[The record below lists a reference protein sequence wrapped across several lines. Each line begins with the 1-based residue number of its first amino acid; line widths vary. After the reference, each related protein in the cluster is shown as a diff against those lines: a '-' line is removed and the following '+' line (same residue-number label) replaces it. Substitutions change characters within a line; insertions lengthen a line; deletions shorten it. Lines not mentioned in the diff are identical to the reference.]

1 MEENKDWIPIQK
13 IEYFVYSR
21 LRNDHILGFIRDV
34 FCTAIEI
41 FGNKGL
47 IEFSGLF
54 KICSPRNPL
63 DHFLFITNQPKLIG
77 TMNSR
82 QKKFI
87 NLFSDEKIS
96 KSKKREEVNN
106 LKKNQVEL
114 LEGWEEITESKTI
127 KFYNNEWYCLEFKLN
142 TYEKTAQLKQINPLP
157 VSPENYPNRGINFS
171 EAIKFICAF
180 FNNKFLHVSD
190 FEWLTSN
197 KQITKLWIDLMD
209 NQMID
214 FSKILINQD
223 NIHEWRYSSPKV
235 ELEIL
240 NIGLDRKND
249 IYKKLDSIK
258 QDTIRIQNIQ
268 NIIQSMQT
276 ELEDLA
282 FLIKYFSEEQAVS
295 IKNMFEELE
304 ELDSKLLKI
313 DWDNELL
320 NSKLNDI
327 SSDLSFADFS
337 EKEKLKIKE
346 TLNRSD
352 ITVKHKL
359 KFMIP
364 LFFLKYEGEI
374 ELGNKQKFPT
384 NLKELKNLFLK
395 E

>member
-142 TYEKTAQLKQINPLP
+142 TYEKTAQLKQI
-157 VSPENYPNRGINFS
+157 
-171 EAIKFICAF
+171 
-180 FNNKFLHVSD
+180 
-190 FEWLTSN
+190 T
-197 KQITKLWIDLMD
+197 
-209 NQMID
+209 
-214 FSKILINQD
+214 
-223 NIHEWRYSSPKV
+223 
-235 ELEIL
+235 
-240 NIGLDRKND
+240 
-249 IYKKLDSIK
+249 
-258 QDTIRIQNIQ
+258 
-268 NIIQSMQT
+268 
-276 ELEDLA
+276 
-282 FLIKYFSEEQAVS
+282 
-295 IKNMFEELE
+295 
-304 ELDSKLLKI
+304 LL
-313 DWDNELL
+313 
-320 NSKLNDI
+320 
-327 SSDLSFADFS
+327 
-337 EKEKLKIKE
+337 
-346 TLNRSD
+346 
-352 ITVKHKL
+352 
-359 KFMIP
+359 
-364 LFFLKYEGEI
+364 
-374 ELGNKQKFPT
+374 
-384 NLKELKNLFLK
+384 
-395 E
+395 

>member
-1 MEENKDWIPIQK
+1 M
-13 IEYFVYSR
+13 
-21 LRNDHILGFIRDV
+21 
-34 FCTAIEI
+34 
-41 FGNKGL
+41 
-47 IEFSGLF
+47 
-54 KICSPRNPL
+54 
-63 DHFLFITNQPKLIG
+63 
-77 TMNSR
+77 
-82 QKKFI
+82 
-87 NLFSDEKIS
+87 
-96 KSKKREEVNN
+96 
-106 LKKNQVEL
+106 
-114 LEGWEEITESKTI
+114 
-127 KFYNNEWYCLEFKLN
+127 
-142 TYEKTAQLKQINPLP
+142 
-157 VSPENYPNRGINFS
+157 
-171 EAIKFICAF
+171 
-180 FNNKFLHVSD
+180 HVSD